1 LTPSVLADRRQRLI
15 AIALMVGGTQFFL
28 VLDALAKHLAT
39 SLPVLEV
46 VWGRYAFHL
55 LFIVIL
61 MRPKSVRQLF
71 ATKRPGLQVARSI
84 LLLAAT
90 MAFFSAVH
98 FMPLAN
104 ATSLGFTWPLL
115 VTALSVVMLKERVGI
130 WRWGAVIV
138 GFMGA
143 IVIIRPGI
151 EYVSWTAL
159 LPLCMACVYSL
170 YQILTRMIGTDDS
183 SMTSLFF
190 TAVFGTVVMSFI
202 APFIWV
208 ETTIGMWLEMALM
221 GAVAGVGH
229 FLVIKSLQMAPAS
242 VLAPFAYLQVVV
254 SVFYS
259 WLIFGD
265 VPDPFMILGAAIIVG
280 AGLTII
286 YRERHR
292 ATAVPG
298 DV

>member
-1 LTPSVLADRRQRLI
+1 
-15 AIALMVGGTQFFL
+15 MVGGTQFFL

-55 LFIVIL
+55 LFIIIL
-61 MRPKSVRQLF
+61 MRPKSVRELF
-71 ATKRPGLQVARSI
+71 ATKRPGLQIARSI

-115 VTALSVVMLKERVGI
+115 VTALSVVMLKERVGV
-130 WRWGAVIV
+130 WRWGAVVV
-138 GFMGA
+138 GFLGA

-159 LPLCMACVYSL
+159 LPLGMACVYSL
-170 YQILTRMIGTDDS
+170 YQILTRMIGTADS

-190 TAVFGTVVMSFI
+190 TAIFGTVVMSFI

-208 ETTIGMWLEMALM
+208 ETTLWMWLEMALM
-221 GAVAGVGH
+221 GAVAGFGH
-229 FLVIKSLQMAPAS
+229 FLVIKSLQLAPAS

-254 SVFYS
+254 SVIYS

-280 AGLTII
+280 AGLMII
-286 YRERHR
+286 YRERQR
-292 ATAVPG
+292 AKVVPL

>member
-1 LTPSVLADRRQRLI
+1 LAERRQRLI
-15 AIALMVGGTQFFL
+15 AIALMIGGTQFFL
-28 VLDALAKHLAT
+28 ILDVLAKHLAT

-55 LFIVIL
+55 LFIIIL
-61 MRPKSVRQLF
+61 MRPKSVRELF
-71 ATKRPGLQVARSI
+71 ATKRPGLQIARSI

-115 VTALSVVMLKERVGI
+115 VTALSVLMLKERVGI

-138 GFMGA
+138 GFLGA

-159 LPLCMACVYSL
+159 LPLGMACVYSL
-170 YQILTRMIGTDDS
+170 YQILTRMIGTADS

-190 TAVFGTVVMSFI
+190 TAIFGTVVMSFI
-202 APFIWV
+202 APFIWQ
-208 ETTIGMWLEMALM
+208 ETTLWMWLEMALM
-221 GAVAGVGH
+221 GAVAGFGH
-229 FLVIKSLQMAPAS
+229 FLVIKSLQLAPAS

-254 SVFYS
+254 SVIYS

-265 VPDPFMILGAAIIVG
+265 VPDPFMILGATIIVG
-280 AGLTII
+280 AGLTIV
-286 YRERHR
+286 YRERQR
-292 ATAVPG
+292 ARVVPG
-298 DV
+298 GV

>member
-1 LTPSVLADRRQRLI
+1 MTPSVLADRRQRLI